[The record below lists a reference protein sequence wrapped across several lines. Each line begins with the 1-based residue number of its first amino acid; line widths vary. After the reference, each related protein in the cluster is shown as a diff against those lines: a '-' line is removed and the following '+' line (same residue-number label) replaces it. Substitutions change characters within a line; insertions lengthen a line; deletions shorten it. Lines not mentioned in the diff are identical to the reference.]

1 METQVKTHL
10 EGISPLSHKHLL
22 SCRFAGEGKSV
33 VLGIREIACPQIEF
47 ADVQIGT
54 NVSTQDCIELLGV
67 GIGLVP
73 PYFTLCIHVGTEGQA
88 LDERIVDVKTIGH
101 HSLIVYDDTIR
112 EHFYDSVCAGTKG
125 TLLSL

>member
-73 PYFTLCIHVGTEGQA
+73 PSLTLSIHIGPRCSDHRAYPANPEGYPHGRA
-88 LDERIVDVKTIGH
+88 YRNDL
-101 HSLIVYDDTIR
+101 
-112 EHFYDSVCAGTKG
+112 
-125 TLLSL
+125 